1 MFGYVLPHKPE
12 LKVKEYDYYK
22 AVYCG
27 VCKQMGARCGCI
39 SRFFLSYDSVFL
51 ALAHM
56 SVSGADDV
64 RLSQGRCVMNPL
76 KKVIYCDSKHV
87 DFCADVSVLLVWH
100 KIMDDILDKGFP
112 KNILSRLLSFIMS
125 RSHKRAVKSTQGLDE
140 RIARSMSDLH
150 ALESVSSPD
159 MDLAAA
165 TFFEM
170 LADVSKAGV
179 EGETKSRIAYE
190 IGKNIGRW
198 IYIIDAYN
206 DIEEDLKNGDYNP
219 LLYRFKKSADE
230 DAASF
235 KSRIRSE
242 VDFTLSQCIYN
253 LSQAIEFCERE
264 DPVLK
269 NIVNQG
275 LSMKQFMVL
284 YPEEF
289 KKQRDIMQKN
299 SDSNLT

>member
-27 VCKQMGARCGCI
+27 VCKQMGVRCGCI

-64 RLSQGRCVMNPL
+64 RISQGRCVMNPF
-76 KKVIYCDSKHV
+76 KKVLYCDSRHI

-100 KIMDDILDKGFP
+100 KINDDIRDKGFP
-112 KNILSRLLSFIMS
+112 KNILARLLSLLMM
-125 RSHKRAVKSTQGLDE
+125 RSHRRAAKLTEGVDE
-140 RIARSMSDLH
+140 RIARSMEELH
-150 ALESVSSPD
+150 VLEAKRSPNMD
-159 MDLAAA
+159 MAAA
-165 TFFEM
+165 TFFDM
-170 LADVSKAGV
+170 LADISKSGIDDDV
-179 EGETKSRIAYE
+179 KSRVAYE

-206 DIEEDLKNGDYNP
+206 DIEEDLKSGDYNP
-219 LLYRFKKSADE
+219 LIYRFKKSDSE
-230 DAASF
+230 DATSF
-235 KSRIRSE
+235 SKRIREE

-253 LSQAIEFCERE
+253 LSQAIEFCTRE
-264 DPVLK
+264 DPVLT

-275 LSMKQFMVL
+275 LAMKQFMIL
-284 YPEEF
+284 FPEEYE
-289 KKQRDIMQKN
+289 KQKQRI
-299 SDSNLT
+299 